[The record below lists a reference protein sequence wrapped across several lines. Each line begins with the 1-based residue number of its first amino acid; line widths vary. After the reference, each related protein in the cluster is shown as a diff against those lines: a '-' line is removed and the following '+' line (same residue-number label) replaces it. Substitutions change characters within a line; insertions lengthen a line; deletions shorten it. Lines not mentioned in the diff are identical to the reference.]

1 MTATDDTKTEFIA
14 PTEKV
19 LSRPMTALLAVSV
32 GVIVTNLYTPQTLIG
47 LIGPSLGIP
56 SAADGLITMAALV
69 GYAIG
74 LFFVV
79 PLSDSVENRWLVLV
93 MLTLAVFAAGA
104 AALAPTAAILFAVLV
119 VLGLACSSIQVLV
132 PIAASMV
139 SAEQRGRVVG
149 DVMGGLMVGVLL
161 SRPFASIVADTFG
174 WRAVYTASAVAMG
187 ILGLVLARLLP
198 THRVPTRSPY
208 LILIGSLWHLLREE
222 RVLRHR
228 ALTAAFVA
236 AAFSLFWTTVAL
248 RLANPPFNLTL
259 REIGLFALVGAGGAL
274 ATPLAGR
281 LGDRGWTRT
290 AMVVAHCL
298 IVVAMAL
305 AAWAGST
312 SVLSNGIGIAF
323 LGLSAIA
330 LDVGLSADHT
340 LGRREINLV
349 RPEARGRLNGL
360 YVGLF
365 FLGGSFGAAIS
376 GVTWTFGHW
385 PLTCAVCAGFAI
397 LALVVDFAWR
407 PGLR

>member
-1 MTATDDTKTEFIA
+1 MTATDDAKIEFIA

-47 LIGPSLGIP
+47 LIGPSLGVP

-69 GYAIG
+69 GYAVG

-79 PLSDSVENRWLVLV
+79 PLSDSVENRRLVLI
-93 MLTLAVFAAGA
+93 MLTLAVFAAAA
-104 AALAPTAAILFAVLV
+104 AALAPTAALLFAALII
-119 VLGLACSSIQVLV
+119 LGIACSSIQVLV

-139 SAEQRGRVVG
+139 SAEYRGRVVG

-174 WRAVYTASAVAMG
+174 WRAVYSASAMAMT
-187 ILGLVLARLLP
+187 ILGVVLARLLP
-198 THRVPTRSPY
+198 VHRVPTRSPY

-236 AAFSLFWTTVAL
+236 AAFSLFWTTIAL

-281 LGDRGWTRT
+281 LGDRGWTHT
-290 AMVVAHCL
+290 AMNSAHLL
-298 IVVAMAL
+298 IVAAMTL

-312 SVLSNGIGIAF
+312 GASSQSVGIVA
-323 LGLSAIA
+323 LGLSAVA
-330 LDVGLSADHT
+330 LDVGLAANHT

-376 GVTWTFGHW
+376 GITWTFGQW
-385 PLTCAVCAGFAI
+385 PLTCMVCASFGI
-397 LALVVDFAWR
+397 LALITDFAWKEN
-407 PGLR
+407 LK

>member
-1 MTATDDTKTEFIA
+1 MTATDDAKIEFIA

-19 LSRPMTALLAVSV
+19 LSRPMTALLAISV

-47 LIGPSLGIP
+47 LIGPSLGVP
-56 SAADGLITMAALV
+56 SAADGLITMAALA

-79 PLSDSVENRWLVLV
+79 PLSDSVENRRLVLI
-93 MLTLAVFAAGA
+93 MLTLAVFAAAA
-104 AALAPTAAILFAVLV
+104 AALAPTATILFAVLI

-139 SAEQRGRVVG
+139 STEQRGRAVG

-174 WRAVYTASAVAMG
+174 WRAVYAASAIAMG
-187 ILGLVLARLLP
+187 VLGLVLARFLP
-198 THRVPTRSPY
+198 AHRIPARSPY
-208 LILIGSLWHLLREE
+208 LTLIGSLWHLLREE
-222 RVLRHR
+222 SVLRHR
-228 ALTAAFVA
+228 ALTAALVA

-259 REIGLFALVGAGGAL
+259 REIGLFAFVGAGGAL

-281 LGDRGWTRT
+281 AGDRGWTRT
-290 AMVVAHCL
+290 AMVIAHCL

-312 SVLSNGIGIAF
+312 SMSSQSVGIVA
-323 LGLSAIA
+323 LGLSAVA
-330 LDVGLSADHT
+330 LDIGLTANHT

-376 GVTWTFGHW
+376 GVTWTLGHW
-385 PLTCAVCAGFAI
+385 PLTCAVCGGFGI
-397 LALVVDFAWR
+397 LALIVDFVWK